1 MIQAER
7 PKTQGFFAQVLPK
20 FVTDVLIELVL
31 KIGLCSEDVAEA
43 VQGGMKF
50 FEAGRAHPNG
60 RRTENPLPNFKTA
73 RRGRCASYIFLAS
86 HRRLSFP

>member
-1 MIQAER
+1 
-7 PKTQGFFAQVLPK
+7 
-20 FVTDVLIELVL
+20 VTDVLIELVL